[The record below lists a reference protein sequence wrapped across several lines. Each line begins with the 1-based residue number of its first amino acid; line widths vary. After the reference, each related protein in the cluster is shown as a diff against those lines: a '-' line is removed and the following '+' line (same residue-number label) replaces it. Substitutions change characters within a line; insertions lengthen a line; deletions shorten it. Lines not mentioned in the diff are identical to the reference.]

1 MAKKRMLQIPEIPT
15 PNPGP
20 LRHGQHLGLGLFLP
34 TPQTVVPP
42 PRDGKRG
49 S

>member
-1 MAKKRMLQIPEIPT
+1 MAKERMSQILDIPT

-20 LRHGQHLGLGLFLP
+20 LRHSQRLGLGQFLP